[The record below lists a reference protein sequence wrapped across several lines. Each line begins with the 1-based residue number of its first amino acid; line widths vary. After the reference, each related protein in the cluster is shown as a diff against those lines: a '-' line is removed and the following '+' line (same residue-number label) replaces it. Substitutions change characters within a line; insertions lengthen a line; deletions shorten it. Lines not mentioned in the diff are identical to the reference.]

1 MIFYF
6 FHTFKIYWSYVFSFI
21 IEYIVYGFI
30 AGFGMLYCIN
40 VMGIIKGKETANDI
54 NFLE

>member
-1 MIFYF
+1 
-6 FHTFKIYWSYVFSFI
+6 
-21 IEYIVYGFI
+21 VYGFI